1 MTEQELWEAFQELIK
16 EEEHLIR
23 FTDRGWTVAH
33 PIRERLEG
41 TLFDCRVCWDNDY
54 DPGVRGTYRLFS
66 DGSLGGI
73 E

>member
-1 MTEQELWEAFQELIK
+1 MTEEELFQQFKEMIK

-41 TLFDCRVCWDNDY
+41 TLFDCRVCWDDDF
-54 DPGVRGTYRLFS
+54 DPMVRGIFRLFP
-66 DGSLGGI
+66 DGSLGDM
-73 E
+73 

>member
-23 FTDRGWTVAH
+23 FTDKGWTVAH
-33 PIRERLEG
+33 PIRERLEE

-54 DPGVRGTYRLFS
+54 DPGVRGIFRLFS
-66 DGSLGGI
+66 DGSLGAT

>member
-1 MTEQELWEAFQELIK
+1 MTEQELWEAFQELIM
-16 EEEHLIR
+16 EEEHMIR
-23 FTDRGWTVAH
+23 FTDRGWTIAH

-41 TLFDCRVCWDNDY
+41 TLFDCQVGWGNDY
-54 DPGVRGTYRLFS
+54 DPSVRGVFRLFL